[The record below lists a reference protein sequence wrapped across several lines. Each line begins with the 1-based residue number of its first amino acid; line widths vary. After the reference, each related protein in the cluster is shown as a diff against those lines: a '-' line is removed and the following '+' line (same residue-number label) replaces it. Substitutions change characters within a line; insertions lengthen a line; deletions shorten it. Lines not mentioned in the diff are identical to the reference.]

1 MKVVKDLPFVHG
13 GDKMPI
19 FREGTRGRKL
29 PADDA
34 EFVDD
39 RTIAA
44 LVEFEIRASALRN
57 AIFDTNV
64 LDDSSWPIVRR
75 LFDAHLKGV
84 SMRTKE
90 LYVDTEI
97 PPTTV
102 HRYVDHL
109 EKCEVVRRGD
119 DPSDNRVTLVSLTE
133 TAALWL
139 REYYTQVFDSERRL
153 AEDGQGIFWRQN

>member
-1 MKVVKDLPFVHG
+1 MS
-13 GDKMPI
+13 I
-19 FREGTRGRKL
+19 FRDGARGRKL
-29 PADDA
+29 RADDA

-39 RTIAA
+39 RTIGA

-64 LDDSSWPIVRR
+64 LDESSWPIVRR

-133 TAALWL
+133 RAALWL

-153 AEDGQGIFWRQN
+153 AENGRGIFGRQN